1 METRRQGQRPCPT
14 AERQTRAASHFS
26 KSNLIADSD
35 EFDGLHLMG
44 AKYLPTIKDLKASQR
59 FQAIQKQKQKPL
71 SKKPSSQTATEP
83 PKKP

>member
-1 METRRQGQRPCPT
+1 
-14 AERQTRAASHFS
+14 
-26 KSNLIADSD
+26 
-35 EFDGLHLMG
+35 MG

-71 SKKPSSQTATEP
+71 LKKPANQTATDQ